1 MQKDEKVPVLV
12 SKDVRRKIKLIAAD
26 EGRRMPDVVRDI
38 VQLYLDGDRKLKAQ
52 TDTVDPPFLGY

>member
-26 EGRRMPDVVRDI
+26 EGRRMPDVLRDI

>member
-52 TDTVDPPFLGY
+52 PDKDPPFLGY

>member
-26 EGRRMPDVVRDI
+26 EGRRMPDVVADI

-52 TDTVDPPFLGY
+52 TDTVDPPVLGY

>member
-26 EGRRMPDVVRDI
+26 EGRRMPDVLRDI

-52 TDTVDPPFLGY
+52 PDKDPPFLGY

>member
-38 VQLYLDGDRKLKAQ
+38 VQLYLDGDRKLKVQ